1 MTSIDDIFRK
11 PSTPDRKRKFEPH
24 KNPNEI
30 YKSAK
35 LNGIDGIRNGQ
46 ASVSDE
52 TEEDDAEAGPE
63 LPPDFEDEAVGDE
76 EGRFFGG
83 GITRDTADVL
93 DFIDER
99 DQDDS
104 AKPEKIDAAWVRRLA
119 LNFEKRI
126 SKNAEL
132 RAKYDGDPQKFM
144 GSEADLDADIKGLSI
159 LSEHPALYQE
169 FAKLGC
175 VASLVSL
182 LSHENTDIAID
193 AIEIIEELTD
203 EDVSAE
209 QDQWD
214 AIVDAMLEV
223 DLLDLLFQNISRLD
237 ESIDSDR
244 AGVFHILGILENLSS
259 RPSIASQIGSNSAP
273 IPWLVSRAKQAEK
286 AVSQNRQYATEVL
299 AILLQSSSTNRT
311 KFLNLDGTDAFL
323 QLLAPY
329 RRRDPEKGTEE
340 EEFFENLFDC
350 ITCCVDDPGGK
361 DKFLKAEG
369 VELCLIMLK
378 EGKMSRTRALRL
390 LDHACGGP
398 TGAACA
404 EHFVEAGGLS
414 RVFTIFMKKHDP
426 SQTAHLLSLFS
437 SLLRLLPTSTP
448 PGLRVLAKFVEDNYA
463 KLSRVISFR
472 RDYVSRLT
480 RINTT
485 IASESATLDPEAKEE
500 MSDEWLSRRL
510 DAGLFELQSCDAILA
525 WVAGLDDGARE
536 AIERLL
542 GERDES
548 LRDVKRTLEDWRI
561 GLLGE
566 GKEGDEE
573 VVVGDPDLVSMLEAL
588 VERF

>member
-1 MTSIDDIFRK
+1 METLRSEHQRRSMD
-11 PSTPDRKRKFEPH
+11 
-24 KNPNEI
+24 NERR
-30 YKSAK
+30 A
-35 LNGIDGIRNGQ
+35 L
-46 ASVSDE
+46 
-52 TEEDDAEAGPE
+52 TE
-63 LPPDFEDEAVGDE
+63 LH
-76 EGRFFGG
+76 R
-83 GITRDTADVL
+83 
-93 DFIDER
+93 
-99 DQDDS
+99 
-104 AKPEKIDAAWVRRLA
+104 
-119 LNFEKRI
+119 
-126 SKNAEL
+126 
-132 RAKYDGDPQKFM
+132 FM

-414 RVFTIFMKKHDP
+414 RVFTIFMKKVCQQETHSPQFPTHRDQKQR
-426 SQTAHLLSLFS
+426 SQTQPKADQRRNPPAARPLPNSPPPLSLFVPPPPPPHIHAPRS
-437 SLLRLLPTSTP
+437 PRPGEIRRRQLRQTLPRHLLPTRLRLP
-448 PGLRVLAKFVEDNYA
+448 PNAHQHHHSQRIRNPGPRSERGDERRMAKQEI
-463 KLSRVISFR
+463 RCGSFR
-472 RDYVSRLT
+472 TAELRCDL
-480 RINTT
+480 
-485 IASESATLDPEAKEE
+485 
-500 MSDEWLSRRL
+500 
-510 DAGLFELQSCDAILA
+510 GLGC
-525 WVAGLDDGARE
+525 G
-536 AIERLL
+536 
-542 GERDES
+542 
-548 LRDVKRTLEDWRI
+548 
-561 GLLGE
+561 
-566 GKEGDEE
+566 
-573 VVVGDPDLVSMLEAL
+573 VG
-588 VERF
+588 